1 MKRIVATVRKLWVAF
16 GVVVLILVAV
26 EVAPDAWKSFWRDV
40 RYEGGQKPD
49 YRTAAEALRDQDW
62 GVPYFREAHKRLRV
76 EWFPY
81 VQWRHPPLGGAYFN
95 FDSNGFRKTWTNPT
109 PVDSGP
115 PLRIFMFGSSTM
127 VGVGARDD
135 YTIPSLLAKRL
146 AAEPYNVEV
155 TNLGVVGYVSTQ
167 ELISLMEELKGGN
180 VPDLVI
186 FYDGVSDIIAA
197 EQTGLAGTPQNED
210 GRAREFKLLS
220 RERRGDLTREA
231 LQVVLRRTLSRA
243 EDFVEW
249 LSPGQDDSPAEA
261 AAPDL
266 TLLARS
272 VVERYAANTRIVQL
286 LADEY
291 GFEALFFWQ
300 PVVFTKNVL
309 TDHEQRY
316 RNTHALEPLYDATY
330 RARRENDALAALPA
344 AIDISGVFRESG
356 ENYFLDFAHTTEGG
370 NEKITDAMLPGV
382 RAALQRLSDKAS

>member
-109 PVDSGP
+109 PVDS
-115 PLRIFMFGSSTM
+115 
-127 VGVGARDD
+127 
-135 YTIPSLLAKRL
+135 
-146 AAEPYNVEV
+146 
-155 TNLGVVGYVSTQ
+155 
-167 ELISLMEELKGGN
+167 
-180 VPDLVI
+180 
-186 FYDGVSDIIAA
+186 A

-249 LSPGQDDSPAEA
+249 LSPGEDDSPAEA